1 MLTFIKKNHMTETL
15 EITAKSRVGLAHYFE
30 NYTLEQLNKIPEPF
44 KNNLI
49 WNLAHVIVTEQLL
62 VYGRSG
68 LPMMVPDEMV
78 AKFRGGTKP
87 EADVTQA
94 EVDEIKSLLFTTI
107 EKTRA
112 DYAAGVFKNYE
123 SITTKTGFTINSV
136 EDALNFNNF
145 HEGAHMGVML
155 GIRKFV

>member
-1 MLTFIKKNHMTETL
+1 MNELFD
-15 EITAKSRVGLAHYFE
+15 ITAKSRVVLAQYFE

-68 LPMMVPDEMV
+68 LPMMVSEEMV
-78 AKFRGGTKP
+78 AKFRGTTKP
-87 EADVTQA
+87 EADVT
-94 EVDEIKSLLFTTI
+94 ETELEEIKKLLFATV

-112 DYAAGVFKNYE
+112 DYAAGIFKNYE
-123 SITTKTGFTINSV
+123 GFTTKTGFDIQTV
-136 EDALNFNNF
+136 EDALNFNNY

>member
-1 MLTFIKKNHMTETL
+1 MQETFATI
-15 EITAKSRVGLAHYFE
+15 AKSRVVLAQYFE
-30 NYTLEQLNKIPEPF
+30 NYTPGQLNKIPEPF

-68 LPMMVPDEMV
+68 LPMMVSDEMV

-87 EADVTQA
+87 EADVTQS
-94 EVDEIKSLLFTTI
+94 ELDQIKGLLFATV
-107 EKTRA
+107 EKTQA
-112 DYAAGVFKNYE
+112 DYAAGIFKNYDGF
-123 SITTKTGFTINSV
+123 TTKTGFDIHTV
-136 EDALNFNNF
+136 EDAINFNVY